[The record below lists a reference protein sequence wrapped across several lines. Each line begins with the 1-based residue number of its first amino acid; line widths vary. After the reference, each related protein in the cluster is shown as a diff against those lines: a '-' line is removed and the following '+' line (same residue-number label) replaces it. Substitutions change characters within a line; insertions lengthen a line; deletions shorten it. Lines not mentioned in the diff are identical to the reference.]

1 MTNNGIP
8 LRSICRMLPNKG
20 CALTL
25 GMAARVL
32 RLLMPLVFGA
42 LVNDMVSFGS
52 GHGNIRMMLLI
63 MVALVLGELLVVLLG
78 IGGEKVLISSFA
90 TFSSVLK
97 GKVWTAACK
106 LPQLEYD
113 QVSIGEWEKKL
124 SYDVEMVTDAVRGL
138 WGAIMN
144 FAVTFLGTAL
154 IVIVRQPLLGIAFFM
169 VLSLNVLTNLLF
181 KKRLARVSNL
191 MRKQFYR
198 EGTSIYSCIEM
209 QQLLR
214 AFSLVDVFTRFFS
227 LCANRTRIAMVHN
240 LYTMADFRKWLQV
253 EFWIVKAIVLCGC
266 MWAFC
271 RGTLSMGAV
280 VSFTMLVGQLIECVS
295 DLMTT
300 LPQIGMGYE
309 SSKALWAV
317 LVKAESERDDST
329 KQQDHNRLS
338 GEKPIIVFDNVSFH
352 YMGGKRNVVEKF
364 TTNIHRN
371 EFICFLGRNGAGK
384 STLAK
389 LMLGQYKPTIGQVKR
404 HVMKQAWVSQRITI
418 FEGSIFENIRLRD
431 KSVPRQ
437 DVMAVIE
444 LCGLM
449 DFIRNLD
456 RGIDTHIKA
465 GQLSGGELQ
474 AIGIARALVRNPN
487 LLVVDEVSNNLD
499 IVMKQKIHEI
509 LYKCSKGRTVILVSH
524 DIESIRHANRLFFFG
539 RNGIVELPQGTTEDE
554 IVKLLNEET

>member
-8 LRSICRMLPNKG
+8 LKSICRMLPNKG

-25 GMAARVL
+25 GIATRVL

-42 LVNDMVSFGS
+42 LVNGMIMFGS
-52 GHGNIRMMLLI
+52 GHGNIRMTLSI
-63 MVALVLGELLVVLLG
+63 MAALVFGELLVVLLG
-78 IGGEKVLISSFA
+78 VGGEKVFISSFA

-97 GKVWTAACK
+97 GKVWNAACK

-113 QVSIGEWEKKL
+113 QVSIGEWERKI

-138 WGAIMN
+138 WDATMN

-154 IVIVRQPLLGIAFFM
+154 IVIIRQPLLGIIFF
-169 VLSLNVLTNLLF
+169 VVLTLNILTHLMF

-209 QQLLR
+209 QPLFR
-214 AFSLVDVFTRFFS
+214 AFSLVEVFTRFFS
-227 LCANRTRIAMVHN
+227 LCVKRTRIATIHN
-240 LYTMADFRKWLQV
+240 LRVMTDFKKWLQV

-271 RGTLSMGAV
+271 RGSLSMGAV
-280 VSFTMLVGQLIECVS
+280 VSFTMLVGQLVEGVS
-295 DLMTT
+295 DLMTS

-309 SSKALWAV
+309 SSKALRAV
-317 LVKAESERDDST
+317 LVKAESKCNDLT
-329 KQQDHNRLS
+329 MQQGRNRLS
-338 GEKPIIVFDNVSFH
+338 CENPIIVFDKVSFH
-352 YMGGKRNVVEKF
+352 YMGAKRNVIEKF
-364 TTNIHRN
+364 STNIHRN

-389 LMLGQYKPTIGQVKR
+389 LLLGQYKPTGGQFR
-404 HVMKQAWVSQRITI
+404 RYVMNQAWVSQRITI
-418 FEGSIFENIRLRD
+418 FEGSILENIRLMDR
-431 KSVPRQ
+431 SVPRQ

-449 DFIRNLD
+449 TFIRNLD
-456 RGIDTHIKA
+456 RGIDTHLKA
-465 GQLSGGELQ
+465 DELSGGELQ
-474 AIGIARALVRNPN
+474 AIGIARALVRNPD

-499 IVMKQKIHEI
+499 IVMKQKIYET
-509 LYKCSKGRTVILVSH
+509 LRKCSKGRTVVLVSH
-524 DIESIRHANRLFFFG
+524 DIESIRLANRIFFFG
-539 RNGIVELPQGTTEDE
+539 GNGVIELPKGTTEDE
-554 IVKLLNEET
+554 IEKLLNQET